1 MLDELCEI
9 GERRE
14 FIFEHLWKLGG
25 LGSAD
30 AIIEVVL
37 PGSAV
42 VSCHVTLRSRA
53 ARNEREW
60 DAVLRHA
67 RRSLGF
73 RAAR

>member
-14 FIFEHLWKLGG
+14 FIFEHVWKLGG

-42 VSCHVTLRSRA
+42 VSCHVTLRSRHLA
-53 ARNEREW
+53 DRRMSRE
-60 DAVLRHA
+60 L
-67 RRSLGF
+67 
-73 RAAR
+73 